1 MPVLDDLSKGIEKG
15 LEEAKKGLKVV
26 GEKASEAAKT
36 LEIQQDIRKLEGNIR
51 DIKLQIGEKAVELAG
66 KGVKLDPA
74 IDELTG
80 KISEIQTQIESK
92 RAEIEALKQD

>member
-1 MPVLDDLSKGIEKG
+1 
-15 LEEAKKGLKVV
+15 
-26 GEKASEAAKT
+26 
-36 LEIQQDIRKLEGNIR
+36 
-51 DIKLQIGEKAVELAG
+51 LAG

-92 RAEIEALKQD
+92 RAEIEALKED